1 MILIGLTAFAKS
13 GKTTVANLLKE
24 RGFKEVILAGK
35 LKDVSAKVFNVPRD
49 HFDDQNMKESPF
61 IEPKEITV
69 DNMVEILNAYGLTL
83 FHLKMTAHVH
93 VGVKL
98 MSPRHI
104 AQYVGTEILRAL
116 DSDIHIKTAVESL
129 DKDGKYVMSDVR
141 FPNEANYIK
150 KSNGTLIGIRRD
162 SVFPEDI
169 TKVHES
175 ESHIMNLLSQTD
187 KLILNNSTLNDFEQ
201 QVVSTIG
208 EM

>member
-1 MILIGLTAFAKS
+1 MVLIGLTAFAKS

-35 LKDVSAKVFNVPRD
+35 LKDVSAKVFNVPRAY
-49 HFDDQNMKESPF
+49 FDDQNMKEVPF
-61 IEPKEITV
+61 IEPKIITV
-69 DNMVEILNAYGLTL
+69 SNMVDILNAYNLSL
-83 FHLKMTAHVH
+83 FNLKTTAHVH
-93 VGVKL
+93 VDVSL
-98 MSPRHI
+98 TSPRHI

-116 DSDIHIKTAVESL
+116 DTDIHIKTAVESL

-150 KSNGTLIGIRRD
+150 KSNGTLVGIRRD
-162 SVFPEDI
+162 SVFPEDL

-175 ESHIMNLLSQTD
+175 ESYIMELLDKSD
-187 KLILNNSTLNDFEQ
+187 KLILNNSTLTDFEQ
-201 QVVSTIG
+201 QVINTVG